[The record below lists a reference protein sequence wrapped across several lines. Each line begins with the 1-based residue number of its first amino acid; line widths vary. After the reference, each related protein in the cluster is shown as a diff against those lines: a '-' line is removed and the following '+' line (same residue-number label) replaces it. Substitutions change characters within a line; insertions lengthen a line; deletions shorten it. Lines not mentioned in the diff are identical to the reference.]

1 MMDGENRL
9 SSWVA
14 LGAAL
19 AGVAVMMGAI
29 AAHGIES
36 HLAKSYEGQTRK
48 TVGMEIPAA
57 QKYLADFKTAS
68 RYQMSHALGMIVV
81 GLLATRRR
89 SKLLTVAGWA
99 FLIGICLFSGNAWD
113 VSDVVAQ
120 LDASIGGGWTPDKFL
135 ETGERIWNMERIF
148 NMKAGFTAADD
159 TLPKRLLE
167 TPAPSGNAKGRVNEL
182 GKMLPEYYEL
192 RGWTPDGSVTTQT
205 RDRLGVPSLG

>member
-1 MMDGENRL
+1 MDGENRL

-99 FLIGICLFSGNAWD
+99 FLVGISLFSGSLYVLSLMAHGF
-113 VSDVVAQ
+113 SDGTRHA
-120 LDASIGGGWTPDKFL
+120 IGL
-135 ETGERIWNMERIF
+135 
-148 NMKAGFTAADD
+148 TAA
-159 TLPKRLLE
+159 TGG
-167 TPAPSGNAKGRVNEL
+167 TSFII
-182 GKMLPEYYEL
+182 
-192 RGWTPDGSVTTQT
+192 GWGCLAIAAFRFST
-205 RDRLGVPSLG
+205 RP